1 MTLAW
6 MDPRAL
12 TATPSRVVKRADYET
27 LVEADAVLA
36 EARHAALVQ
45 AAELEALRARAE
57 AAGRSAGFEA
67 GREAWA
73 QHLLKQHQQQGA
85 QLKDLSA
92 SIVSLVMN
100 TVQHLLGELPAAE
113 RFERLAEQ
121 VLGSALQARRV
132 RLVVANADAEAA
144 HALLARWAH
153 EREPGLQL
161 DVLVDPALEAG
172 DCVLETDLGAVDG
185 RLPQRLKSIEAALRA
200 RLEAAT

>member
-6 MDPRAL
+6 IDPRAL
-12 TATPSRVVKRADYET
+12 TATPSRVVKRADYES
-27 LVEADAVLA
+27 LVEAEAVLA
-36 EARHAALVQ
+36 EARRAALTQAVELEVLRAKAQ
-45 AAELEALRARAE
+45 AAGL
-57 AAGRSAGFEA
+57 SAGFDA

-85 QLKDLSA
+85 QLEDLSG
-92 SIVSLVMN
+92 SIVSLVIN
-100 TVQHLLGELPAAE
+100 TIQHLLGEIPEAE

-132 RLVVANADAEAA
+132 RLVVASADAEAA
-144 HALLARWAH
+144 HALLGRWAH

-161 DVLVDPALEAG
+161 DVLVDPALETG

-185 RLPQRLKSIEAALRA
+185 RLSQRLKSIEAALQA
-200 RLEAAT
+200 RLGDAT